1 MSVETAACDGWREAA
16 TLPYL
21 SFFHWPV
28 IPPVSQF
35 KLTYMCGSV
44 SGSYSVALVCLSI
57 PCHYH
62 TKYYGFIITF
72 DTWKGKSPHLIQ
84 SYLGSSWSLFFT
96 INFRLNLLNSI
107 ENTVGILIR
116 ITLNLGEYLQRIDF
130 LYLVESFYPE
140 DGVILYL
147 FISFVNPSI
156 KLWSLCKSLTH
167 VLWNILLM
175 YFIIF
180 DYLYSVL
187 FPLLLLGT
195 LLIFIC

>member
-1 MSVETAACDGWREAA
+1 MDGVRQLHCPIYPFS
-16 TLPYL
+16 TDL
-21 SFFHWPV
+21 SFHLCHSSSLHICV
-28 IPPVSQF
+28 G
-35 KLTYMCGSV
+35 LCLALC
-44 SGSYSVALVCLSI
+44 SVALVCLSI

-156 KLWSLCKSLTH
+156 R
-167 VLWNILLM
+167 
-175 YFIIF
+175 
-180 DYLYSVL
+180 
-187 FPLLLLGT
+187 
-195 LLIFIC
+195 